1 MGGGSQIR
9 RPHGWRSLDSPVL
22 EWEVAALPGTMGI
35 GVPSIAVT
43 SITGTSSITVTS
55 TTVASVIASSSS
67 AVVPGGGGV
76 MTIPAGGGRPV
87 AGFGLAIESA

>member
-67 AVVPGGGGV
+67 AVVPGGGGGYDNSCWWWTPRGWV
-76 MTIPAGGGRPV
+76 WTCY
-87 AGFGLAIESA
+87 